1 MFSEVRLAAVPK
13 KYEGI
18 DFKPPASVAEQAEKG
33 LEYRRRSGKG
43 GLSSQ
48 EAGKEGIGSG
58 VQRAVNLKNRNNLT
72 PETIGMMLGFFSRHE
87 KNKAI
92 SSENQKTPWE
102 DAGYVAWLLWGGD
115 EGRSW
120 AEKVKKQMED
130 ADEKE
135 AEEKKKAVKKAVQN
149 LSPRVPLLEIPVGKV
164 QYRIK
169 ADTYGILVGVY
180 LGNKRIAHMDA
191 YSMGGFSSLRCQG
204 EILDLL
210 GKYPEM
216 EDTSRPRWKPEIPRI
231 NYISVSHSEIRE
243 TPLRGLGIGKA
254 MYLAVMREWFD
265 RNGPF
270 FFMPDSCN
278 GVGVTSED
286 AKRVWASL
294 KKMFPHSGNV
304 LAVLQ
309 RPSIPVGKQAMTSP
323 LRLQRDYGT
332 LDKSWG
338 PVLPESKTAS
348 ETGKGTGAGVF
359 IPLPEEIAKQFPALS
374 EDTSKP
380 HVTFLYVGD
389 VTGREEI
396 FEKAVQDFFLEERG
410 PIIARLAGVDYF
422 TNQLSRV
429 AYSRVHFSTDMG
441 AMRDR
446 LASKLEDIGFKIEN
460 KFPLAYL
467 PHVTLEY
474 MQNPHERWT
483 GHIPVGEWH
492 FHAVEVWGLPKLI
505 EIPLGPKD
513 PPTTTLLRIQRKREA
528 SRKLFRDWFG
538 V

>member
-18 DFKPPASVAEQAEKG
+18 DFKPPATAAEQAEKG

-43 GLSSQ
+43 GLTSQ
-48 EAGKEGIGSG
+48 EAGKEGVGSG
-58 VQRAVNLKNRNNLT
+58 VQRAVNLKNRNNIA
-72 PETIGMMLGFFSRHE
+72 PDTIGQMLGFFSRHE
-87 KNKAI
+87 KNKGI

-115 EGRSW
+115 AGRSW
-120 AEKVKKQMED
+120 AEGVKKKMD
-130 ADEKE
+130 AADKKE
-135 AEEKKKAVKKAVQN
+135 AAKKA
-149 LSPRVPLLEIPVGKV
+149 
-164 QYRIK
+164 
-169 ADTYGILVGVY
+169 
-180 LGNKRIAHMDA
+180 
-191 YSMGGFSSLRCQG
+191 
-204 EILDLL
+204 
-210 GKYPEM
+210 
-216 EDTSRPRWKPEIPRI
+216 
-231 NYISVSHSEIRE
+231 
-243 TPLRGLGIGKA
+243 
-254 MYLAVMREWFD
+254 
-265 RNGPF
+265 
-270 FFMPDSCN
+270 
-278 GVGVTSED
+278 
-286 AKRVWASL
+286 
-294 KKMFPHSGNV
+294 
-304 LAVLQ
+304 
-309 RPSIPVGKQAMTSP
+309 SP
-323 LRLQRDYGT
+323 LRLQGDYGT
-332 LDKSWG
+332 LEQSWG
-338 PVLPESKTAS
+338 PVLPESKSAS

-380 HVTFLYVGD
+380 HVTFLHVGD

-396 FEKAVQDFFLEERG
+396 FEEAVQDFFLEERG
-410 PIIARLAGVDYF
+410 PILARLAGVDYF
-422 TNQLSRV
+422 INQLSRV

-474 MQNPHERWT
+474 MENLHGRWA
-483 GHIPVGEWH
+483 GPVPVGEWH

-513 PPTTTLLRIQRKREA
+513 PPTTPLLRIQRKREA
-528 SRKLFRDWFG
+528 SRKLFRNWFG